1 MEIVGR
7 LILRLL
13 LVPLGAA
20 VAICVAMLVVG
31 VAHWNEMAALADA
44 SPDRQ
49 EAWLFAFVMSGPML
63 ALLLSLT
70 AAFSLMSAAIGVLI
84 SETFAIRSW
93 IFHAANGG
101 LAAWIGWSLTQD
113 VRDEY
118 RLLAEPKIMVA
129 AGIAGGLAFWLVAGW
144 TAGFWKP
151 ISQQKPH
158 AV

>member
-13 LVPLGAA
+13 LVPLGA
-20 VAICVAMLVVG
+20 VLAITVTMLVVG
-31 VAHWNEMAALADA
+31 VAHWNEMAALAAA

-49 EAWLFAFVMSGPML
+49 EAWLFAFVMTGPAL
-63 ALLLSLT
+63 AFLLSLT
-70 AAFSLMSAAIGVLI
+70 AAFSLLAAAIGVLI

-129 AGIAGGLAFWLVAGW
+129 AGLAGGLAFWLVAGS

-151 ISQQKPH
+151 IARPKPE